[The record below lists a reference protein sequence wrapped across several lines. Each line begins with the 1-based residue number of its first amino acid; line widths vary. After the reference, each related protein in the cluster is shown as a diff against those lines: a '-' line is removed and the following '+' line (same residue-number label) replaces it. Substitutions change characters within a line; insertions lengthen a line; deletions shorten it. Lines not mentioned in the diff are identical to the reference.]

1 MKHRVGFALMLL
13 LAVALTAAL
22 AASPDSSPAAT
33 PPSKTAPQ
41 AAATTP
47 EPAGAPHVVR
57 VYYFHGR
64 ARCATCLKIEA
75 LSSAAV
81 SNGFAQAV
89 RDGKVIWDVVDTD
102 EPENK
107 HFVNDYQL
115 YTKSLIVVDMV
126 GDKQVRWKNLSDIWT
141 LVRDEAAFTRYVQ
154 DEVRGY
160 LEGRS

>member
-1 MKHRVGFALMLL
+1 MKHRIGFALMLL

-22 AASPDSSPAAT
+22 AASPDSRQKVPS
-33 PPSKTAPQ
+33 PSKTAPQ
-41 AAATTP
+41 TAAMAA
-47 EPAGAPHVVR
+47 EPAAAPHVVR

-81 SNGFAQAV
+81 SNGYAQEV
-89 RDGKVIWDVVDTD
+89 RDGKVVWNVVDTD
-102 EPENK
+102 EPGNK

-126 GDKQVRWKNLSDIWT
+126 GDKQIRWKNLSNIWT